1 MSDEMSDKMSDEM
14 SDEIGDEKLHG
25 WGPLLAALTA
35 KRSVAHAMGG
45 AVKLEK
51 RRAAGVLNARERI
64 DTLLDPG
71 SFREIGTLAG
81 NIVGEGERP
90 TPADAFPAGFGLI
103 HDRSVLV
110 GAEDF
115 TVMGGS
121 IGLAAADKRYR
132 LTQLAAQER
141 VPLVFLLEGAGHRMS
156 NALKGHG
163 RTPNDLQG
171 LVDLSGLVPTVC
183 VVLGPSAGHG
193 ALAAPLM
200 DFAIM
205 EDSASLFTAGPPLV
219 EAATGEKVDKH
230 DLGGPSVH
238 VNTSGVVHNR
248 AAGDSEALEVARSYL
263 RYFPQSAW
271 EAPPNLGDEAGG
283 ERRLDEILAL
293 IPPDSFK
300 PYKMKRVLEC
310 LVDEDSLFEV
320 QPHFGAAIITA
331 LAFVGGQSVAI
342 VANDPSSKA
351 GALDSD
357 AANKAARFIEVVGS
371 FHLPVIFL
379 ADNPGVQAG
388 TKAEREGAL
397 RAAARMFAAQR
408 RLQSPKLHVTVRK
421 AFGFGSSVMAM
432 NPFDGQTLC
441 VAFPGATLGAM
452 PAESGGRAAKAV
464 ASEQAELDALQAGGP
479 FKVAAS
485 LGFDEVIDPRE
496 LRNVLLAGLRLA
508 AARTASAKAPL
519 GRVGLLP

>member
-1 MSDEMSDKMSDEM
+1 MSDETRDEN
-14 SDEIGDEKLHG
+14 LHG
-25 WGPLLAALTA
+25 WGPLLAALQA
-35 KRSVAHAMGG
+35 KRSVAREMGG

-64 DTLLDPG
+64 ETLLDPG

-81 NIVGEGERP
+81 NMVGEGERP

-103 HDRSVLV
+103 HGRSVLV

-141 VPLVFLLEGAGHRMS
+141 VPLLFLLEGAGHRMS

-230 DLGGPSVH
+230 DLGGPAVH

-248 AAGDSEALEVARSYL
+248 AAGDSEALEAARSYL

-271 EAPPNLGDEAGG
+271 EAPPRLEDEAAGA

-310 LVDEDSLFEV
+310 LVDEGSLFEV
-320 QPHFGAAIITA
+320 QPHFGSALITA
-331 LAFVGGQSVAI
+331 LAFLGGQSVAV
-342 VANDPSSKA
+342 VANDPSTKA

-408 RLQSPKLHVTVRK
+408 RLRSPKLHVTVRK

-452 PAESGGRAAKAV
+452 PAGSGGRAAKAV

-479 FKVAAS
+479 FKVASS

-496 LRNVLLAGLRLA
+496 LRNVLLAGLRLSA
-508 AARTASAKAPL
+508 QRTTSAQEPL
-519 GRVGLLP
+519 RRVGLLP

>member
-1 MSDEMSDKMSDEM
+1 MSDETRDEN
-14 SDEIGDEKLHG
+14 LHG
-25 WGPLLAALTA
+25 WGPLLAALQA
-35 KRSVAHAMGG
+35 KRSVAREMGG

-64 DTLLDPG
+64 ETLLDPG

-81 NIVGEGERP
+81 NMVGEGERP

-103 HDRSVLV
+103 HGRSVLV

-141 VPLVFLLEGAGHRMS
+141 VPLLFLLEGAGHRMS

-230 DLGGPSVH
+230 DLGGPAVH

-248 AAGDSEALEVARSYL
+248 AAGDSEALEAARSYL

-271 EAPPNLGDEAGG
+271 QAPPRLEDEAAGA

-310 LVDEDSLFEV
+310 LVDEGSLFEV
-320 QPHFGAAIITA
+320 QPHFGSALITA
-331 LAFVGGQSVAI
+331 LAFLGGQSVAV
-342 VANDPSSKA
+342 VANDPSTKA

-408 RLQSPKLHVTVRK
+408 RLRSPKLHVTVRK

-452 PAESGGRAAKAV
+452 PAGSGGRAAKAV

-479 FKVAAS
+479 FKVASS

-496 LRNVLLAGLRLA
+496 LRNVLLAGLRLSA
-508 AARTASAKAPL
+508 QRTTSAQEPL
-519 GRVGLLP
+519 RRVGLLP

>member
-1 MSDEMSDKMSDEM
+1 MDDAKDED
-14 SDEIGDEKLHG
+14 LHG
-25 WGPLLAALTA
+25 WGPMLAALEKKEGA
-35 KRSVAHAMGG
+35 ARAMGG
-45 AVKLEK
+45 QEKLET
-51 RRAAGVLNARERI
+51 RRTRGALNARERI
-64 DTLLDPG
+64 AALLDPE

-81 NIVGEGERP
+81 SEVSEGERP
-90 TPADAFPAGFGLI
+90 APADAFPAGFGCI
-103 HDRSVLV
+103 HGRPVLV

-141 VPLVFLLEGAGHRMS
+141 VPLVLLLEGAGHRMT

-183 VVLGPSAGHG
+183 IVLGPSAGHG

-200 DFAIM
+200 DFAVM

-219 EAATGEKVDKH
+219 EAATGEKIDKH
-230 DLGGPSVH
+230 DLGGPDVH
-238 VNTSGVVHNR
+238 VSTSGVIHNR
-248 AAGDSEALEVARSYL
+248 AEGEAEAIELARGYL

-271 EAPPNLGDEAGG
+271 DACPRHDSSSDSG
-283 ERRLDEILAL
+283 ERRLDEILKL
-293 IPPDSFK
+293 IPPDSRK

-310 LVDEDSLFEV
+310 LVDRGSLFEV
-320 QPHFGAAIITA
+320 QPNFGSAVITA
-331 LAFVGGQSVAI
+331 LAFLGGQSVAV
-342 VANDPSSKA
+342 VANDPMAKA
-351 GALDSD
+351 GALDTD
-357 AANKAARFIEVVGS
+357 AGNKAARFLEVVGS

-388 TKAEREGAL
+388 SKAERAGAL
-397 RAAARMFAAQR
+397 RAAARLFAAQR

-432 NPFDGQTLC
+432 NPFDDQTLS

-452 PAESGGRAAKAV
+452 PAAGGGAAAKADATEQAALDAQQSGGPYRV
-464 ASEQAELDALQAGGP
+464 AST
-479 FKVAAS
+479 
-485 LGFDEVIDPRE
+485 LGYDEVIDPRE

-508 AARTASAKAPL
+508 AGRLTSAKQPL
-519 GRVGLLP
+519 ARVGYLP

>member
-1 MSDEMSDKMSDEM
+1 MSDESNESNRSNE
-14 SDEIGDEKLHG
+14 ENLHG
-25 WGPLLAALTA
+25 WGPLLEALEIVQGTA
-35 KRSVAHAMGG
+35 REMGG

-64 DTLLDPG
+64 ESLLDPG
-71 SFREIGTLAG
+71 TFRELGTLAG
-81 NIVGEGERP
+81 NAIGEGERP
-90 TPADAFPAGFGLI
+90 APADAFPAGFGLI
-103 HDRSVLV
+103 HGRSVLV

-121 IGLAAADKRYR
+121 IGLAAADKRFR

-141 VPLVFLLEGAGHRMS
+141 VPLVFLLEGAGHRMT

-171 LVDLSGLVPTVC
+171 LVDLSGRVPTVC

-230 DLGGPSVH
+230 DLGGPKVH
-238 VNTSGVVHNR
+238 VHTSGVVHNR
-248 AAGDSEALEVARSYL
+248 AAGDAQALEAARNYL
-263 RYFPQSAW
+263 RFFPQSAW
-271 EAPPNLGDEAGG
+271 ETPPRLEANMAEG

-310 LVDEDSLFEV
+310 LVDEGSLFEL
-320 QPHFGAAIITA
+320 QPHYGSALITA
-331 LAFVGGQSVAI
+331 LAFLGGQSVAI
-342 VANDPSSKA
+342 VANDPSAKA
-351 GALDSD
+351 GALDTE
-357 AANKAARFIEVVGS
+357 AGHKAARFIEVVGS

-432 NPFDGQTLC
+432 NPFDRQTLC

-452 PAESGGRAAKAV
+452 PAQGGGRAAKAA

-479 FKVAAS
+479 YKVAS
-485 LGFDEVIDPRE
+485 SMGFDEVIDPRD

-508 AARTASAKAPL
+508 AGRTAAPKQPL
-519 GRVGLLP
+519 GRVGSLP